1 MKELRLEKSPSLTE
15 GEGKVGGTQDGKV
28 DGVQAWLSLKSRING
43 AVSTRVGVALGSGY
57 CPLWA
62 LGIVSP
68 EWGPGRSHGCFDGVF
83 MNADVMNSLK

>member
-15 GEGKVGGTQDGKV
+15 GEGKVGETQDGKV
-28 DGVQAWLSLKSRING
+28 VGVQAWLSLKSRING

-57 CPLWA
+57 CPLV
-62 LGIVSP
+62 GTVSP